1 MQEACGR
8 SLARAA
14 IGKLRKGKEK
24 RLRLPR
30 PDEASY
36 YRAPTNRDGTKKAR
50 DAYHGIRDGRP
61 RLVIGFPSSWLIQRF
76 GASMIWEK
84 FQAPLV
90 VGFLDAE
97 RALSIENR

>member
-1 MQEACGR
+1 MQESYAR
-8 SLARAA
+8 SLVRAA

-24 RLRLPR
+24 KQRLPS

-36 YRAPTNRDGTKKAR
+36 YHAPTNRDGTKKAR
-50 DAYHGIRDGRP
+50 DAYHGIRDGRT

-76 GASMIWEK
+76 GFLMIWEK

-90 VGFLDAE
+90 FSFINAE
-97 RALSIENR
+97 WALSI